1 MCNTKLWF
9 LLCKN
14 LRKGKVNN
22 LRLFTKGVLEN
33 FILSDELNLK
43 FNLNTKVISHKK
55 IYYVIITK
63 STDALKIVCLI
74 KKYMITS
81 MEYKLPKQS

>member
-1 MCNTKLWF
+1 M
-9 LLCKN
+9 
-14 LRKGKVNN
+14 
-22 LRLFTKGVLEN
+22 FTKGVLEN